1 MPFLSNHVLVVESS
15 ILNLTEASEACTSL
29 DVGLG
34 SFVMSGMR
42 HRSTLE
48 VFLCFSL
55 LWMMALILVF
65 WSTVN

>member
-48 VFLCFSL
+48 VFLVHWEVSPLFCVLAFCG
-55 LWMMALILVF
+55 
-65 WSTVN
+65 